1 MLSRTLLAAA
11 CWLAAALG
19 APAGAD
25 PNNADTGLT
34 DTGGAI
40 GFRETTVIGAP
51 MRQIH
56 LATWFPTQSQD
67 ARQMIGDNP
76 AFQGTPMVRYA
87 APDQDLRPL
96 VVLSHGYGGSWRNLN
111 WLAARLAHQGYIVVA
126 PDHPGTTTFDRNPRQ
141 ASMGWLR
148 PRDLSLAIDAVLADP
163 ALAGRADPG
172 RIAAI
177 GHSLGGWSVTA
188 LAGARFDPDLFADD
202 CARAPNPT
210 TCGLTAELGLDQP
223 EIAQDLADPRLR
235 AFVSLD
241 LGLARGFTPESLG
254 GIGIPGLILAAGTD
268 SVNLSAATES
278 GYLAEHLPETASY
291 TVIPDASHFS
301 FMQQCKPGAEAR
313 IEADTPGESFVCQDG
328 GQRSRAQLHDEIAQ
342 RISAFLA
349 KSL

>member
-76 AFQGTPMVRYA
+76 AFQGTPVVKYA

-254 GIGIPGLILAAGTD
+254 GIGIRAWSLRRAP
-268 SVNLSAATES
+268 
-278 GYLAEHLPETASY
+278 TA
-291 TVIPDASHFS
+291 
-301 FMQQCKPGAEAR
+301 
-313 IEADTPGESFVCQDG
+313 
-328 GQRSRAQLHDEIAQ
+328 
-342 RISAFLA
+342 
-349 KSL
+349 